1 MLRSDMTILQLANV
15 SKHFGAIHALD
26 DVSLELRAGEV
37 VGLMGDNGAGK
48 STLVRIMAGNF
59 APTHGIIT
67 MDGAAVTFN
76 RPVDARRHGIE
87 VVYQDLALC
96 DNLTASGNVF
106 MGRELRR
113 WFGPLLVLDYR
124 AMFRRAGALFG
135 ELKSET
141 RARDLVRQMSGGQ
154 RQAVAIART
163 RLSSPKIVLMDE
175 PTAAISVR
183 QVAEVLDLIRRLRHQ
198 NHAVVLISHRMP
210 DVFAVADR
218 IVVLRRGRK
227 VADKPIAATSPEE
240 VTGLITGAL
249 ASG

>member
-1 MLRSDMTILQLANV
+1 MTILQLANV

-26 DVSLELRAGEV
+26 DVSLELHAGEV

-59 APTHGIIT
+59 APTHGTIT
-67 MDGAAVTFN
+67 MDGAVVTFN

-124 AMFRRAGALFG
+124 TMYPPRRRAC
-135 ELKSET
+135 SP
-141 RARDLVRQMSGGQ
+141 
-154 RQAVAIART
+154 
-163 RLSSPKIVLMDE
+163 SS
-175 PTAAISVR
+175 SR
-183 QVAEVLDLIRRLRHQ
+183 
-198 NHAVVLISHRMP
+198 
-210 DVFAVADR
+210 
-218 IVVLRRGRK
+218 RRGRG
-227 VADKPIAATSPEE
+227 TSSARCP
-240 VTGLITGAL
+240 A
-249 ASG
+249 ASGRRWRSRAPASPRPRSC